1 VEPLSSWTPMRW
13 PSGPLEAGIR
23 QKKDRFSTELKETL
37 ERWHM
42 PAALSFLK
50 GSPVNCLVVSWAAG
64 LPEDAAQQKSLGPLM
79 EAGRREGLKFAGLI
93 TGTADKRAAMQAAR
107 SAGLQAVVAEG
118 ETPKGDLPV
127 IPLAEVASAPWRSSP
142 TLLALAG
149 SRWPGV
155 RGQADPRES
164 NDINAAATHL
174 AWIDSNIYLMQLARA
189 HAPRTPVWL
198 MFEAPDDTILTPE
211 AYLRAVADT
220 GAAGAQ
226 WAVSL
231 GTKLRSGLADGSADA
246 LQTWKRIADAL
257 AFFAKH
263 PEWAFFRSKAVLG
276 VVSDFAV
283 NNQMLGEETLVLF
296 ARRNL
301 PFRVILRSAAATADL
316 TGLKAIL
323 CLDQEPPDGAARQR
337 LASFVKQGGLLLAS
351 EKWGQEGA
359 PAPGVNSPRFDVRT
373 LGKGRLAVL
382 KESSPDPY
390 LVARDAHFLL
400 DRVNDLLRFYNI
412 STTICRFISAGGGK
426 PDVLQFVN
434 FARRDPADGIP
445 LWLHDSYRTARLWS
459 LGESAAATVKLSPE
473 LGGVTA
479 QLPSVPIY
487 GALELS

>member
-1 VEPLSSWTPMRW
+1 MRW
-13 PSGPLEAGIR
+13 PSGPLEVSKG
-23 QKKDRFSTELKETL
+23 QKKDRFPAELREAL

-64 LPEDAAQQKSLGPLM
+64 LPEDAAQQKSLIPLM

-93 TGTADKRAAMQAAR
+93 TGPADKRAAMQAAR
-107 SAGLQAVVAEG
+107 SAGLEAVVAEG

-127 IPLAEVASAPWRSSP
+127 IPLAEVTAAPWGSSP
-142 TLLALAG
+142 ALLALAG

-155 RGQADPRES
+155 RGEADARES
-164 NDINAAATHL
+164 TDVNASATRV
-174 AWIDSNIYLMQLARA
+174 AWIDSNIYLLQLARA

-198 MFEAPDDTILTPE
+198 MFEASDDVVLTPE

-231 GTKLRSGLADGSADA
+231 GARMRSGLANNSPEA
-246 LQTWKRIADAL
+246 LQTWKQIAGAL

-263 PEWAFFRSKAVLG
+263 QEWAFSRPKAVLG
-276 VVSDFAV
+276 VVSDFTG
-283 NNQMLGEETLVLF
+283 NNQMLGEETLNLL
-296 ARRNL
+296 ARRVV
-301 PFRVILRSAAATADL
+301 PFRVILRSTIATADL
-316 TGLKAIL
+316 TGLKAVV
-323 CLDQEPPDGAARQR
+323 CLDEEPPGGAARQR
-337 LASFVKQGGLLLAS
+337 LLSFVKQGGLLLAS
-351 EKWGQEGA
+351 EKWGKEGA
-359 PAPGVNSPRFDVRT
+359 TAPGANHPRFDVRA
-373 LGKGRLAVL
+373 LGKGRLAVS
-382 KESSPDPY
+382 KESSPDPF

-412 STTICRFISAGGGK
+412 STTICRLTSVGNGK
-426 PDVLQFVN
+426 SDLLQLVN

-459 LGESAAATVKLSPE
+459 LGDGAPAAVKLSPE